1 VGPNVEAQGI
11 VTIAI
16 VDTASQM
23 LCGMLRRQG
32 FRYVVRRPVHP
43 DALRLLLLRSLFRG
57 RERREA
63 PRVPFGCEISMRLG
77 LLRKPATLLELSRTG
92 CRLLTREWLEP
103 GDRLGLRVPAA
114 VTGNRTLA
122 LSARVVRSERR
133 RGVDPEQRVALA
145 LRFDRLGDEARARL
159 EALIVAHAWGPPQL
173 AAPSVGSPRP
183 RAPGREAQGDTPPPA
198 SQRPERR
205 RGRRAWHREEVLALD
220 LELQRVRHALLGVDL
235 SHTGLRVEP
244 HPELAL
250 GDRVKLAL
258 WDAACVSSL
267 VVEAE
272 VSRDDGPQG
281 LLLRFT
287 PLEDEAARELDRIL
301 ERAPQ
306 IETSASAPGRGLVVA
321 EMLSSVD

>member
-1 VGPNVEAQGI
+1 
-11 VTIAI
+11 
-16 VDTASQM
+16 M

-63 PRVPFGCEISMRLG
+63 PRVPFGCEISLRLG

-92 CRLLTREWLEP
+92 CRLLTREWREP

-133 RGVDPEQRVALA
+133 RGVDPQQRVALT

-173 AAPSVGSPRP
+173 AAASAGSL
-183 RAPGREAQGDTPPPA
+183 RARVPGREAQAETPPRAA
-198 SQRPERR
+198 SERPERR

-220 LELQRVRHALLGVDL
+220 FELQRVRHALLGVDL
-235 SHTGLRVEP
+235 SHAGLRVEP

-250 GDRVKLAL
+250 GDRVKLAI
-258 WDAACVSSL
+258 WDAACASSL

-272 VSRDDGPQG
+272 VARDDGPQG
-281 LLLRFT
+281 LLLRFA
-287 PLEDEAARELDRIL
+287 PLGNEAARELDRIL

-306 IETSASAPGRGLVVA
+306 IEASASAPGRGLVVA
-321 EMLSSVD
+321 EMLSSAD